1 MQYVKD
7 NNRRNP
13 KKLLD
18 LAREILRRKHYSI
31 RTEEAYVGWITR
43 YIYFHNKRHPKDMG
57 VPEIEEFLTHLAVE
71 RNVSP
76 STQNQAFNALLFL
89 YRNVLNISLEGEK
102 IDAVR
107 ARKKRNLPVV
117 MTKDEVKK
125 VIMAMSGVNHKII
138 HENDLSGGYGR
149 VYLPY
154 ALARKYPNA
163 DREWGWQYVFPA
175 KSLSK
180 DPRSG
185 IIRRHHIHET
195 GLQKAVKQ
203 GG

>member
-1 MQYVKD
+1 MGHVKD
-7 NNRRNP
+7 NNGQKK

-31 RTEEAYVGWITR
+31 RTEETYVGWITR

-57 VPEIEEFLTHLAVE
+57 VPEIEEFLTHLAVD

-89 YRNVLNISLEGEK
+89 YRNVLNISLEGQK
-102 IDAVR
+102 INAVR

-125 VIMAMSGVNHKII
+125 VIMAMSGVNQLMAKLIYG
-138 HENDLSGGYGR
+138 SGFRLMECIRLR
-149 VYLPY
+149 VHDICLLYTSPSP
-154 ALARKYPNA
+154 R
-163 DREWGWQYVFPA
+163 DRQ
-175 KSLSK
+175 KSRMPS
-180 DPRSG
+180 S
-185 IIRRHHIHET
+185 
-195 GLQKAVKQ
+195 A
-203 GG
+203 

>member
-1 MQYVKD
+1 MRKPTGHVKD

-31 RTEEAYVGWITR
+31 RTEETYVGWIKR

-57 VPEIEEFLTHLAVE
+57 VPEIEEFLTHLAVD

-102 IDAVR
+102 INAVR

-117 MTKDEVKK
+117 MTKDEVK
-125 VIMAMSGVNHKII
+125 
-138 HENDLSGGYGR
+138 
-149 VYLPY
+149 
-154 ALARKYPNA
+154 
-163 DREWGWQYVFPA
+163 
-175 KSLSK
+175 
-180 DPRSG
+180 
-185 IIRRHHIHET
+185 
-195 GLQKAVKQ
+195 
-203 GG
+203 